1 MKKVFVNGTFD
12 ILHLGHLE
20 LLNYAKTR
28 GDYLLVCID
37 TDRRVREKKGSTRP
51 INNENE
57 RMILLQNLRCVD
69 AVRLFDSDEELIA
82 ILESYKPNVIVKGSD
97 HKNSSRLSAQYCD
110 EVIFYDRL
118 EQYSTTKKIQDIA
131 SR

>member
-69 AVRLFDSDEELIA
+69 AVRLFDSDEELKA
-82 ILESYKPNVIVKGSD
+82 ILESYEPNVIVKGSD
-97 HKNSSRLSAQYCD
+97 HKNSSQLSAQYCD